1 MPFAG
6 DDARVAQLQS
16 LTGFLTALALFLFV
30 GLLRRAL
37 STRRVNLAVKQFF
50 DELGAP
56 QRLLFLYLVARL
68 AGFFWQNEFHPA
80 VAHGIETASRF
91 FGIIAVLRLGDSLAF
106 AFIRWRGRVG
116 MPRILRSLGVWAI
129 TFLCAAVLLR
139 VEYKL
144 DLSSLFATSALLSVV
159 LGFALQETLGNL
171 FAGLTL
177 HAEQPFEAGEW
188 VSFGKYC
195 GRILDVGWRSTR
207 LITVDEDE
215 LLVPNSLI
223 SREVVI
229 NHMRPQLTDVI
240 ELMITVDLDVTPARA
255 KAVLLEAVKS
265 CPLVLPIPE
274 PVVQMASFTADGV
287 HYRIKLHTESV
298 LVERKALDQVQ
309 EAIWYALRRAAID
322 IPYPQTTVSVRERAP
337 EAEDRRRREHR
348 AEAEDLL
355 GRIDFVQA
363 LSAPGRKVLIERARF
378 LEYGPGQAIVRQ
390 GEQGDTLYL
399 VARGEVGVLI
409 HAEGAADKE
418 VARLGRGALF
428 GEMSVLTGDP
438 RTATVVSL
446 GDSAM
451 VAVDRDAFDRILSAE
466 PALAQRLADVIA
478 RRRLALDQARAEQQ
492 APALEKESSSI
503 LSRISGIFGF
513 GARTGT

>member
-1 MPFAG
+1 M
-6 DDARVAQLQS
+6 
-16 LTGFLTALALFLFV
+16 
-30 GLLRRAL
+30 
-37 STRRVNLAVKQFF
+37 
-50 DELGAP
+50 
-56 QRLLFLYLVARL
+56 
-68 AGFFWQNEFHPA
+68 
-80 VAHGIETASRF
+80 
-91 FGIIAVLRLGDSLAF
+91 
-106 AFIRWRGRVG
+106 
-116 MPRILRSLGVWAI
+116 
-129 TFLCAAVLLR
+129 
-139 VEYKL
+139 
-144 DLSSLFATSALLSVV
+144 
-159 LGFALQETLGNL
+159 
-171 FAGLTL
+171 
-177 HAEQPFEAGEW
+177 
-188 VSFGKYC
+188 
-195 GRILDVGWRSTR
+195 
-207 LITVDEDE
+207 TVDEDE
-215 LLVPNSLI
+215 ILVPNGLI

-255 KAVLLEAVKS
+255 KSVLLEAVKS
-265 CPLVLPIPE
+265 CPLVLPMPE

-298 LVERKALDQVQ
+298 MVERKALDQVQ

-363 LSAPGRKVLIERARF
+363 LSAPARKVLIERARF

-390 GEQGDTLYL
+390 GDQGDTLYL

-409 HAEGAADKE
+409 HADGAPDKE

-503 LSRISGIFGF
+503 LSRISSIFGF
-513 GARTGT
+513 GQRTGT

>member
-1 MPFAG
+1 M
-6 DDARVAQLQS
+6 RVQLLQS
-16 LTGFLTALALFLFV
+16 LTSFLIALALFLLV

-37 STRRVNLAVKQFF
+37 RTQRVNPAIKQFF

-56 QRLLFLYLVARL
+56 QRLLFAYLVARL
-68 AGFFWQNEFHPA
+68 VGFFWGNQFHPS
-80 VAHGIETASRF
+80 VAHGVETASRF
-91 FGIIAVLRLGDSLAF
+91 FGIIGLLRLADSLAF

-116 MPRILRSLGVWAI
+116 LPRILRTLGVWAL
-129 TFLCAAVLLR
+129 TFFCAAILLR
-139 VEYKL
+139 MEYKL

-177 HAEQPFEAGEW
+177 HAEQPFETGEW

-195 GRILDVGWRSTR
+195 GKVLDVGWRSTR
-207 LITVDEDE
+207 LVTVDEDE

-223 SREVVI
+223 SREVVV
-229 NHMRPQLTDVI
+229 NHMRPATTDVI
-240 ELMITVDLDVTPARA
+240 ELMIGVDLDVTPARA

-265 CPLVLPIPE
+265 CALVQVE
-274 PVVQMASFTADGV
+274 PAPKVQLAAFTPDGV
-287 HYRIKLHTESV
+287 NYRVSFHTESFN
-298 LVERKALDQVQ
+298 VERRALDQVQ

-322 IPYPQTTVSVRERAP
+322 IPYPQTTVSVRERAA
-337 EAEDRRRREHR
+337 EADERRRREHQ

-363 LSAPGRKVLIERARF
+363 LSLPARKVLVERARF
-378 LEYGPGQAIVRQ
+378 LEYGPGQAVVRQ
-390 GEQGDTLYL
+390 GDQGDTLYL
-399 VARGEVGVLI
+399 VARGEVAVRVKMPDGS
-409 HAEGAADKE
+409 DKE
-418 VARLGRGALF
+418 VAKLGRGALF

-466 PALAQRLADVIA
+466 PDLAQRLADVIA
-478 RRRLALDQARAEQQ
+478 RRRLALDAARAEQQ
-492 APALEKESSSI
+492 APEMEKETSNL
-503 LSRISGIFGF
+503 LSRISAIFGF
-513 GARTGT
+513 KKTGT

>member
-1 MPFAG
+1 M
-6 DDARVAQLQS
+6 AQLQS
-16 LTGFLTALALFLFV
+16 LTGFLTALALFLLV

-37 STRRVNLAVKQFF
+37 GRRQVNPAVKQFF
-50 DELGAP
+50 NELSAP
-56 QRLLFLYLVARL
+56 QRLLFLYLIARL
-68 AGFFWQNEFHPA
+68 AEFFFANAFHPA
-80 VAHGIETASRF
+80 VAHGVETASRF
-91 FGIIAVLRLGDSLAF
+91 FGIIGLLRLADSLAF
-106 AFIRWRGRVG
+106 GFIRWRGRVG

-188 VSFGKYC
+188 VTFGKYC
-195 GRILDVGWRSTR
+195 GRVLDVGWRSTR
-207 LITVDEDE
+207 LITADEDE

-223 SREVVI
+223 SREVVV
-229 NHMRPQLTDVI
+229 NHMRPHLTDVI
-240 ELMITVDLDVTPARA
+240 ELMITVDLDVSPTRA

-265 CPLVLPIPE
+265 CPLVLAVPG
-274 PVVQMASFTADGV
+274 PVVQLASFTNDGAQ
-287 HYRIKLHTESV
+287 YRIKLYTEGINI
-298 LVERKALDQVQ
+298 ERKALDQVH
-309 EAIWYALRRAAID
+309 ERIWYALRRAAID
-322 IPYPQTTVSVRERAP
+322 IPYPQTTVSVRERAQ
-337 EAEDRRRREHR
+337 EADERRRREHL

-355 GRIDFVQA
+355 GHIDFVQA
-363 LSAPGRKVLIERARF
+363 LSAPARKVLIERAKF

-399 VARGEVGVLI
+399 VARGEVSVLI
-409 HAEGAADKE
+409 HVEGAPDRE

-451 VAVDRDAFDRILSAE
+451 VGVDRDAFDRILSAE
-466 PALAQRLADVIA
+466 PNLAHKLADVIA

-513 GARTGT
+513 GQRTGT

>member
-1 MPFAG
+1 ML
-6 DDARVAQLQS
+6 QLQ
-16 LTGFLTALALFLFV
+16 GFLIALALFLFV
-30 GLLRRAL
+30 ALLRRGL
-37 STRRVNLAVKQFF
+37 RTKRVNLAVKQFF
-50 DELGAP
+50 DELGVP
-56 QRLLFLYLVARL
+56 QRLLFLYLIARL
-68 AGFFWQNEFHPA
+68 AGFFWGDDVHPA
-80 VAHGIETASRF
+80 VAHGVETASRF
-91 FGIIAVLRLGDSLAF
+91 LGVIGVLRLGDSLIF

-116 MPRILRSLGVWAI
+116 VPRILRTLGVWAL

-177 HAEQPFEAGEW
+177 HAEQPFETGEW

-195 GRILDVGWRSTR
+195 GRVLDVGWRSTR
-207 LITVDEDE
+207 LVTADEDE

-223 SREVVI
+223 SREVVV

-240 ELMITVDLDVTPARA
+240 ELMIGVDLDVSPARA
-255 KAVLLEAVKS
+255 KMVLLEAVRS
-265 CPLVLPIPE
+265 CALVMAE
-274 PVVQMASFTADGV
+274 PPPTAQMASFAADGV
-287 HYRIKLHTESV
+287 HYRVRFHTEGFS
-298 LVERKALDQVQ
+298 VERKALDQVQ

-322 IPYPQTTVSVRERAP
+322 IPYPQTTVSYRERAA
-337 EAEDRRRREHR
+337 EAEERRRLEHL

-363 LSAPGRKVLIERARF
+363 LTAPARKVLVERARF

-390 GEQGDTLYL
+390 GEQGDTLFL
-399 VARGEVGVLI
+399 VARGEVSVRI
-409 HAEGAADKE
+409 AVPNESTVASERE

-438 RTATVVSL
+438 RTATVVAL
-446 GDSAM
+446 GDAALL
-451 VAVDRDAFDRILSAE
+451 AVDRDAFERILSAE
-466 PALAQRLADVIA
+466 PDLAQKLADVIA
-478 RRRLALDQARAEQQ
+478 RRRLALDAARAEQQ
-492 APALEKESSSI
+492 APALEKESSNL
-503 LSRISGIFGF
+503 LSRIRGIFGF
-513 GARTGT
+513 RRPGDRAIG

>member
-1 MPFAG
+1 M
-6 DDARVAQLQS
+6 
-16 LTGFLTALALFLFV
+16 
-30 GLLRRAL
+30 
-37 STRRVNLAVKQFF
+37 
-50 DELGAP
+50 
-56 QRLLFLYLVARL
+56 LFLYLVARL

-229 NHMRPQLTDVI
+229 NHMRPQLTADR
-240 ELMITVDLDVTPARA
+240 LDFR
-255 KAVLLEAVKS
+255 
-265 CPLVLPIPE
+265 
-274 PVVQMASFTADGV
+274 Q
-287 HYRIKLHTESV
+287 
-298 LVERKALDQVQ
+298 
-309 EAIWYALRRAAID
+309 
-322 IPYPQTTVSVRERAP
+322 
-337 EAEDRRRREHR
+337 
-348 AEAEDLL
+348 L
-355 GRIDFVQA
+355 G
-363 LSAPGRKVLIERARF
+363 
-378 LEYGPGQAIVRQ
+378 
-390 GEQGDTLYL
+390 
-399 VARGEVGVLI
+399 
-409 HAEGAADKE
+409 H
-418 VARLGRGALF
+418 
-428 GEMSVLTGDP
+428 
-438 RTATVVSL
+438 
-446 GDSAM
+446 
-451 VAVDRDAFDRILSAE
+451 
-466 PALAQRLADVIA
+466 
-478 RRRLALDQARAEQQ
+478 
-492 APALEKESSSI
+492 SSSE
-503 LSRISGIFGF
+503 
-513 GARTGT
+513 AR